1 MKTQLQKPSSRMA
14 RYSQELAG
22 QKGPGL
28 NSQFFQARE
37 TDKGERVEIAAMLRS
52 MARRPRIQ
60 FAGALYHIINRG
72 NYRRDIF
79 ETEGAAQAF
88 EKCLFETCEKSGWRL
103 HAYVIMR
110 NHFHL
115 AVETPQG
122 NLVKGMHW
130 LQGTFAT
137 RFNRFRS
144 EQGYLFQRRYQAILV
159 EPGPTLSYVVNYIHL
174 NPVKCGLLT
183 VDRMDEYRWCSFRR
197 FVQKNR
203 PAFLV
208 CEEWLAELGRFS
220 DSRAGWR
227 SYRDYLSWLITDK
240 PEQKNQAFE
249 QMTRGWAL
257 GSKEFRVDLIKA
269 HKENLE
275 NKHWE
280 EAALEDLNEQL
291 WNEKLKSLLEKA
303 GKRPADA
310 LCDRKSAAWKIP
322 IAYEL
327 RRRTSASNSW
337 IARALHMGKPGSV
350 SAYVATYRQTRKI

>member
-1 MKTQLQKPSSRMA
+1 
-14 RYSQELAG
+14 
-22 QKGPGL
+22 
-28 NSQFFQARE
+28 
-37 TDKGERVEIAAMLRS
+37 

-88 EKCLFETCEKSGWRL
+88 EKCLFEACEKSGWRL

-275 NKHWE
+275 NGQSKG
-280 EAALEDLNEQL
+280 AGAQFSIFPRPED
-291 WNEKLKSLLEKA
+291 
-303 GKRPADA
+303 G
-310 LCDRKSAAWKIP
+310 
-322 IAYEL
+322 
-327 RRRTSASNSW
+327 
-337 IARALHMGKPGSV
+337 
-350 SAYVATYRQTRKI
+350 